1 MPKAAAIKSEKP
13 QLQQSPQLPPK
24 IPHPVDDLI
33 KAEAVL
39 DAKLKRFDPRNLKK
53 LRRIARLERAATGG
67 EDW

>member
-1 MPKAAAIKSEKP
+1 MPKAASIKPEKP
-13 QLQQSPQLPPK
+13 QLETPQLPPK

-53 LRRIARLERAATGG
+53 LRRIAHLERAATGG